1 MALYRRKSVRTFFCC
16 LLVFLSFQLPLHAK
30 QTDIGTEIGRYA
42 PTFELPDLEGRVITL
57 ESLRGQ
63 VVLLNFWSTLCA
75 PCMAEMPSMGR
86 LSSALRD
93 KGLRI
98 LSVAIDSN
106 DKPVREYVQKNAISF
121 TVLLDR
127 DKAVFFDDYAGP
139 SLPATYLLDRNGV
152 IIEKFSGPVVWDSP
166 AMKNRIMLLL
176 EKK

>member
-1 MALYRRKSVRTFFCC
+1 VRTLSFF
-16 LLVFLSFQLPLHAK
+16 LLFFFSFQLPLHAK
-30 QTDIGTEIGRYA
+30 QASAIGTESGQYA
-42 PTFELPDLEGRVITL
+42 PTFELSDLAGGTISL
-57 ESLRGQ
+57 ESLRSQ

-75 PCMAEMPSMGR
+75 PCMAEMPSLNR

-93 KGLRI
+93 KGLQVI
-98 LSVAIDSN
+98 SVAIDPN

-139 SLPATYLLDRNGV
+139 SLPATYLLDRNG
-152 IIEKFSGPVVWDSP
+152 IIVDKFNGPQVWDAP
-166 AMKNRIMLLL
+166 EMKNKIMMLL